1 MSVRAVPRVR
11 CFYAN
16 GKSLTMKN
24 KLRRLLPRKG
34 DAYIDTLIS
43 IFVIIIFLA
52 VIIIVLPVFIKKF
65 HLDMFADQVSSFI
78 AVSGGTEN
86 LDVEKLAEEM
96 GVSLDSYEIVVSPET
111 VCLPDADN
119 PERIQLTGLYT
130 VNVYST
136 AYIGLGGIVDSIPIE
151 LSSSARGRSEVYWK
165 DMEGITP
172 SGG

>member
-1 MSVRAVPRVR
+1 
-11 CFYAN
+11 
-16 GKSLTMKN
+16 MKN
-24 KLRRLLPRKG
+24 KFRRLLPEKG

-43 IFVIIIFLA
+43 IFVIVVFLA
-52 VIIIVLPVFIKKF
+52 VIIIVLPVFIRKF
-65 HLDMFADQVSSFI
+65 HLDMFAEQVSSFI

-86 LDVEKLAEEM
+86 LDIDELAEEM
-96 GVSLDSYEIVVSPET
+96 GISLDSYKIEVPPET
-111 VCLPDADN
+111 VCLPDGDN

-136 AYIGLGGIVDSIPIE
+136 AYIGLGGVVAPIPIE